1 MHPETLLPL
10 SVDQFC
16 LAEVEPCAREA
27 DQAQIM
33 ALARCLRQGV
43 RVCYLDGSAG
53 GGEGQ
58 ANFVEMEVG
67 ESEGV
72 GEDPIT
78 LLYRVGGASGA
89 QGGETDTAA
98 LRPPQPGHY
107 DVLDKDRP
115 PTAAQLSAAS

>member
-1 MHPETLLPL
+1 MHPETFEPL
-10 SVDQFC
+10 SVDEFC
-16 LAEVEPCAREA
+16 RAEVEPCAREA
-27 DQAQIM
+27 DQAQIT

-53 GGEGQ
+53 GGDGQ

-67 ESEGV
+67 EGEGV

-78 LLYRVGGASGA
+78 LLYRVGASGRSA
-89 QGGETDTAA
+89 HA
-98 LRPPQPGHY
+98 LLTVPTRPQPGHY

-115 PTAAQLSAAS
+115 PTAAQINAAA